1 MVQFLFKWLFIF
13 SFAGF
18 QYAGNRSAKEQIA
31 NHPIYVS
38 VTQVEHNAKDKTLEI
53 SCKIFTDDFEHEL
66 RKLYSGTVDLL
77 QPKDKNAMN
86 KLVSDYVQKH
96 FILNVNGK
104 NALLQFIGYEQDEEG
119 IMSYFQV
126 NDVPVVKKIN
136 VMDNILFDYKEQQIN
151 IVHVI
156 VNGKRQSTKLVN
168 PHAAYSF
175 SF

>member
-18 QYAGNRSAKEQIA
+18 QYAGNRSAKEQIT

-38 VTQVEHNAKDKTLEI
+38 VTQVEHNAKDKILEI

-66 RKLYSGTVDLL
+66 RRTFKGTVDLL

-104 NALLQFIGYEQDEEG
+104 NAVLQFVGYEQDEEG
-119 IMSYFQV
+119 IMSYYQV

-136 VMDNILFDYKEQQIN
+136 VVDNILFDYKEQQIN

-168 PHAAYSF
+168 PNAAYSF

>member
-1 MVQFLFKWLFIF
+1 MVQLLFKWLLLF
-13 SFAGF
+13 SFARPIAPVSDFYTG
-18 QYAGNRSAKEQIA
+18 ANA

-38 VTQVEHNAKDKTLEI
+38 VTQIEHNASDKTLEI

-66 RKLYSGTVDLL
+66 RKTYKGTVDLL
-77 QPKDKNAMN
+77 QPKDKNDMN
-86 KLVSDYVQKH
+86 KLVSSYVQNH
-96 FILNVNGK
+96 LIIHVNGK
-104 NALLQFIGYEQDEEG
+104 TALLQFIGYEQDEEG
-119 IMSYFQV
+119 IISYYQV
-126 NDVPVVKKIN
+126 NDVQAVKKID

-168 PHAAYSF
+168 PNAAYSF